1 MIKILLKYSY
11 RIISVLFLI
20 GLILVAFVRQ
30 YITNEL
36 YILIVNYYFW
46 YIFGLF
52 SGVFL
57 ARAIIENYTKMI
69 KNEKLKEQAN

>member
-1 MIKILLKYSY
+1 MII
-11 RIISVLFLI
+11 
-20 GLILVAFVRQ
+20 
-30 YITNEL
+30 
-36 YILIVNYYFW
+36 NYYFW

-57 ARAIIENYTKMI
+57 ARAIIENYTKMV

>member
-20 GLILVAFVRQ
+20 GLVLIVFVRKH
-30 YITNEL
+30 IDNEL
-36 YILIVNYYFW
+36 YRMIINYYFW

-57 ARAIIENYTKMI
+57 ARVIIENYTRMV

>member
-20 GLILVAFVRQ
+20 GLVLIVFVRKN
-30 YITNEL
+30 IDNDL
-36 YILIVNYYFW
+36 CRMIINYYFW
-46 YIFGLF
+46 YIFGVF

-57 ARAIIENYTKMI
+57 GRVIIENYTKMV
-69 KNEKLKEQAN
+69 KNEKLKE